1 MLSLIRLPRP
11 TLKIYL
17 LIKNV
22 LPFSLVIIL
31 KPKPCQ
37 TNNFRKLHT
46 LVIIKASFNALFHQH
61 EFAVCTILHSAK
73 NKYFILENY
82 DAEPNCKVIY
92 IQTFYIFMY
101 LIKSRVEA
109 GYFIFS
115 CTLSR
120 VELRRDIFMYL
131 IKSRVE
137 AGYFHVPYQEQS

>member
-82 DAEPNCKVIY
+82 AAEPNCKVIY
-92 IQTFYIFMY
+92 TH
-101 LIKSRVEA
+101 
-109 GYFIFS
+109 FIFS

-120 VELRRDIFMYL
+120 VELRRDILRLKRDF
-131 IKSRVE
+131 
-137 AGYFHVPYQEQS
+137 YF